1 MQELIN
7 KIESLKK
14 SDVSSVVNQKINEFK
29 NIDKKS
35 NDELFSEMCFCMLT
49 ANFNAEKRIKIQK

>member
-14 SDVSSVVNQKINEFK
+14 SDVSSVVNQRITEFK

-35 NDELFSEMCFCMLT
+35 ND
-49 ANFNAEKRIKIQK
+49 